1 MKISLQ
7 IIFADAGWPG
17 RGLPGCRLTDIS
29 GELPSLDNII
39 QERKVNT
46 VTAQADTI
54 QLPGRRGGRLPAAG
68 PGCERLGSSLRGA
81 PAHNPALDQPPLR
94 FSLGVQPGVFVP
106 QGLCA
111 FTRPLG
117 EDSPWVSKP
126 QEGRRGPCKPPIMSF
141 ISPPPR
147 SLGV

>member
-54 QLPGRRGGRLPAAG
+54 QLPGRRGGRLPVAG

-81 PAHNPALDQPPLR
+81 PAHNQALDRPPLR
-94 FSLGVQPGVFVP
+94 FSLGCSRASSFLKGFALLQGPWGKTPPG
-106 QGLCA
+106 
-111 FTRPLG
+111 
-117 EDSPWVSKP
+117 S
-126 QEGRRGPCKPPIMSF
+126 
-141 ISPPPR
+141 
-147 SLGV
+147 

>member
-68 PGCERLGSSLRGA
+68 PGAS
-81 PAHNPALDQPPLR
+81 
-94 FSLGVQPGVFVP
+94 
-106 QGLCA
+106 
-111 FTRPLG
+111 T
-117 EDSPWVSKP
+117 
-126 QEGRRGPCKPPIMSF
+126 
-141 ISPPPR
+141 
-147 SLGV
+147 